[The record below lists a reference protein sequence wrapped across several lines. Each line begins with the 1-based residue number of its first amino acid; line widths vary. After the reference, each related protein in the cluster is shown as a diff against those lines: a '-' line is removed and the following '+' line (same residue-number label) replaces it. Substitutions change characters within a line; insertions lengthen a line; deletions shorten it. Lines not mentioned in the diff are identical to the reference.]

1 MKLKN
6 GLVLSKDDS
15 KGITEPD
22 CERKKEN
29 VAVCAHGF
37 LIETEQEPWAR
48 LLRPFKGRACKQGS
62 T

>member
-22 CERKKEN
+22 CKRKKEN
-29 VAVCAHGF
+29 MDVCAHGF
-37 LIETEQEPWAR
+37 LIEAEQE
-48 LLRPFKGRACKQGS
+48 L
-62 T
+62 